1 MVKANTFTKMSTGM
15 RTFDSTTT
23 LTVSEGYDLT
33 NQQHYSKR
41 RCQCACGALNRKVTF
56 RVWHLLLFF
65 FVILLI
71 MLLVGVLAAMYGP
84 REPNSKHSKVYVE
97 GKIYFVSLLQSL
109 SEGHVSNFNV
119 SAKATATKSKGNNL
133 MRVKIEHQNCF

>member
-1 MVKANTFTKMSTGM
+1 M

-33 NQQHYSKR
+33 NQQHYSKK

-65 FVILLI
+65 LVILLI

-84 REPNSKHSKVYVE
+84 REPNSKRSKVYGE
-97 GKIYFVSLLQSL
+97 GKIYFVSLLQCL

-133 MRVKIEHQNCF
+133 M